1 MHRSFLR
8 SLDVCLDRVLSIES
22 KTTPGRERALRGSAT
37 QQLRI
42 DRHSRIRSTS
52 LSVISSFVWS

>member
-1 MHRSFLR
+1 MHCSFLR

-37 QQLRI
+37 QLRI